1 MPTTLEALLRSEAG
15 SWFCNFDSC
24 AAVGFT
30 VGFAA
35 VVVVAADVDDEVL
48 AVADATVAV
57 AAAEPVPVA
66 FCTMS
71 TAWTE
76 PGSGMARPFSPVA
89 SP

>member
-1 MPTTLEALLRSEAG
+1 MPATLEALLRSEAG
-15 SWFCNFDSC
+15 SCSCSFEIC

-48 AVADATVAV
+48 ALADAVVAV
-57 AAAEPVPVA
+57 GAAEPVPVA
-66 FCTMS
+66 FCTML
-71 TAWTE
+71 TVCTE
-76 PGSGMARPFSPVA
+76 PASGMASPFSPVA